1 MAKKRKT
8 LPKDF
13 AEILKRGDIEE
24 IIAVFDKC
32 ELDAYGGYGKQTA
45 LGFTECPPEFDRWLV
60 EHGADIEM
68 TNEYG
73 KTPLQLRAYF
83 RIANIVSL
91 LELGA
96 KVNANNKN
104 GTALHCAAQGNA
116 AENVKILLSYGAD
129 VDALAPYPFIYSGGA
144 DSTPLEYNLFFCS
157 NIDIINTLETA
168 KILLDAGAVKTE
180 RMKGLVTKIGTQF
193 EHARPGFNKDSV
205 QQYSDALDE
214 FYTLFDVTPVPRRV
228 LHDGKSKITIKADT
242 WQKQFNELWEL
253 LIPSMGAAQTLQGEV
268 IRIAGRI
275 SDELGRNGGINWDD
289 DYKIMADTF
298 LEFVQHREPLT
309 PEEINEASLVIKEVK
324 RKNDNNTDR
333 LAELAVKWVL
343 NNPMPVTTPEV
354 KYDR

>member
-1 MAKKRKT
+1 
-8 LPKDF
+8 
-13 AEILKRGDIEE
+13 
-24 IIAVFDKC
+24 
-32 ELDAYGGYGKQTA
+32 
-45 LGFTECPPEFDRWLV
+45 
-60 EHGADIEM
+60 M

-83 RIANIVSL
+83 RIANIISL

-116 AENVKILLSYGAD
+116 ANNVNILLSYGAD

-168 KILLDAGAVKTE
+168 KVLLDAGAVKTE

-205 QQYSDALDE
+205 QEYSDALDE
-214 FYTLFDVTPVPRRV
+214 LYALFDVPPVPRRV
-228 LHDGKSKITIKADT
+228 LHDGKSKITLKGDT

-253 LIPSMGAAQTLQGEV
+253 LIPSSGAAQTLQGEV

-275 SDELGRNGGINWDD
+275 SDELGRNGGINWDN
-289 DYKIMADTF
+289 DYKVMADTF
-298 LEFVQHREPLT
+298 LEFIQQGKPLSA
-309 PEEINEASLVIKEVK
+309 EEIEKATKIVGEVK
-324 RKNDNNTDR
+324 RKNDNNADV
-333 LAELAVKWVL
+333 LAQLAVTWVL
-343 NNPMPVTTPEV
+343 NNPIPVKLPEV